1 MHARAERRQQDRT
14 LADVVVACVSPLCA
28 IMCRDAAEVALEE
41 FQRVAVLLLALASL
55 DPILVG
61 AELYKLNQPNLFATC
76 KSAGS
81 VFGAALAKDPQELTE
96 AGARGP
102 TVLTPHMP
110 ALRTNALNG
119 LVASQMSP
127 Q

>member
-1 MHARAERRQQDRT
+1 
-14 LADVVVACVSPLCA
+14 
-28 IMCRDAAEVALEE
+28 MCRDATEVTLEE

-61 AELYKLNQPNLFATC
+61 AELCKLSQPNYFAIC

-96 AGARGP
+96 AGACGP
-102 TVLTPHMP
+102 TVLTPHIP
-110 ALRTNALNG
+110 TLRTNALKR

-127 Q
+127 L